1 MCHEALVQLQK
12 AGLEKEGG
20 ISHKWNVDYKRY
32 KPPIVICAWDRNVHT
47 CSISKDRLSHD
58 IITTI
63 LGLIAEKM
71 LNNKNLN

>member
-20 ISHKWNVDYKRY
+20 INHKWNVDYKRY
-32 KPPIVICAWDRNVHT
+32 KPPIVICARDRNVHT

-58 IITTI
+58 IIITI